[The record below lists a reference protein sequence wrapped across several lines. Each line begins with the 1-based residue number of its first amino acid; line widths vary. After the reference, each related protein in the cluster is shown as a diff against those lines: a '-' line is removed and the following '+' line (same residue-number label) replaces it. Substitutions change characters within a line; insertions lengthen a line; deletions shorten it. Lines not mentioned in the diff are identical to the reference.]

1 MLIRK
6 SGTEPLIRVMAEGHD
21 ETLIADVVSKLVDA
35 IERVAA

>member
-6 SGTEPLIRVMAEGHD
+6 SGTEPLIRVMAEGRD
-21 ETLIADVVSKLVDA
+21 ETLIADVVSRLVDA